1 MSDGEIT
8 FTEWKTKYF
17 KPIADF
23 AGSKGVIDPLD
34 FKTSWGWDGFCLDAV
49 FATKEIDGETAT
61 DGDCLSYLVTLT
73 AHWEEGLE
81 YLA

>member
-49 FATKEIDGETAT
+49 LATKEIDGETAT

>member
-17 KPIADF
+17 QPIADF
-23 AGSKGVIDPLD
+23 AESKGVIDPLD

-49 FATKEIDGETAT
+49 LATREIDGETAT